1 MNKSRHRSPLQ
12 RFQSPRT
19 TEVAP
24 RYARLPVG
32 SAMVMLAAL
41 ASLVTAGC
49 RVEGANGDAA
59 LYYLEVVNLAT
70 GRVTVNVLAGAGFV
84 DARHQLWSGIFSL
97 ASDERRTFE
106 MAIRG
111 ASDTAV
117 DNRYLRWFE
126 RIRFYEANSDTHY
139 RSYVY
144 HGGCFPNCWV
154 VDDDTLIVYRSSD
167 GTKERLFV
175 ESSDRPFYLER
186 DTEDPDLGRIVI
198 TFVPEADTGSEDA
211 VE

>member
-1 MNKSRHRSPLQ
+1 M
-12 RFQSPRT
+12 
-19 TEVAP
+19 AP
-24 RYARLPVG
+24 HLARLPVG

-41 ASLVTAGC
+41 AGLVTAGC
-49 RVEGANGDAA
+49 RVEAANGEAA
-59 LYYLEVVNLAT
+59 RYFLEVVNLAT
-70 GRVTVNVLAGAGFV
+70 GSVKVNVLAGAGFV
-84 DARHQLWSGIFSL
+84 DARHRSWSGIFSL

-111 ASDTAV
+111 VTDTAA
-117 DNRYLRWFE
+117 DNRYLRWFG

-139 RSYVY
+139 RSYSY
-144 HGGCFPNCWV
+144 HGECTPNCLG

-175 ESSDRPFYLER
+175 ESPDRPFYLER
-186 DTEDPDLGRIVI
+186 DTEDPDLGRLVI